1 VRAQRGSAPGSLAPG
16 AAREPAA
23 PRQPRK
29 TALRAPARQHLLG
42 ADGRPALAAL
52 GGAGAPHGDG
62 GEQGSLHKGY
72 GASRSTSGWQ
82 ASAGAVRPSNV
93 RLSALWLSKESAHS
107 QRSRQVVW

>member
-1 VRAQRGSAPGSLAPG
+1 M
-16 AAREPAA
+16 PAA

-29 TALRAPARQHLLG
+29 TALRAPAQQHLLG

-52 GGAGAPHGDG
+52 GGAGALHGAG
-62 GEQGSLHKGY
+62 GELGSLHKGY
-72 GASRSTSGWQ
+72 GASRSVSGWQ
-82 ASAGAVRPSNV
+82 ASAGGVRPSNV